1 MLNFYDFECYP
12 KLWTVT
18 IINPLTKEEVV
29 IVNDAAK
36 LKKHYE
42 THKNQI
48 YIGFNSRQYDD
59 WIFKAILCGF
69 EPWEMNQWLIHK
81 GRKGFEFSS
90 LLNKVQL
97 NSFDCMIGFNGLKT
111 LEAFTGMSIE
121 ETQIPFDY
129 DGEFT
134 QDMIDEV
141 LKYNRHDVMATIQ
154 VFMERKSEFDSYMG
168 LLKLFDL
175 PLTYLSKSKA
185 QLSAI
190 IIGANRTKHKDEF
203 DISLPP
209 TMRIEKYK
217 KVVEYFTNDWDY
229 DTGLEIDIAGVP
241 HVYGTGGIHGAMPNY
256 FGRGEFLHVDVNS
269 YYPSLMIRYPE
280 YCMSRTGASVEK
292 FKDIYNNRILFKK
305 MGDSRADALKIVL
318 NSTYG
323 AMKDMFNPLYDPRS
337 ANNVCIFGQLLLTD
351 LIERLEHHCQLIQS
365 NTDGLIIKINGN
377 KDKVISICKEW
388 EERTG
393 MGLGYEAVDAIW
405 QKDVNNYIFH
415 FADVEEN
422 GRKRNKYESKGA
434 YVKKLNNLD
443 YDLAIVN
450 EAVTNYM
457 VHGIPVETTVNNCQE
472 FRKFQKVVKLS
483 SKYKWVEHENGEP
496 VVTAKKR
503 VGAKKSCSNCTY
515 YGTSFNFTCCRKYNP
530 FLDQHPLED
539 GKNCPDYIDK
549 RYGYFAY
556 NHENVTRYDNKAYRV
571 FASKDKTDGRL
582 LKCDGVRNPAKFGN
596 TPDHCFIENG
606 DIREMAIPDKLDR
619 QYYID
624 LAYKRLGDF
633 GVK

>member
-1 MLNFYDFECYP
+1 MWLYLEVRVMLNFLDFECYK
-12 KLWTVT
+12 KLWTVV
-18 IINPLTKEEVV
+18 IINPISKTEVA
-29 IVNDAAK
+29 IVNDPAK
-36 LKKHYE
+36 LTQYYNE
-42 THKNQI
+42 HKDEI
-48 YIGFNSRQYDD
+48 FVTFNGRQYDD

-69 EPWEMNQWLIHK
+69 NPWEMNEWLITK

-90 LLNKVQL
+90 LLRNVTL

-111 LEAFTGMSIE
+111 LEAFVGMDIK
-121 ETQIPFDY
+121 ETEIPFDY

-134 QDMIDEV
+134 PEMIEEV
-141 LKYNRHDVMATIQ
+141 LKYNRHDVLATIQ

-168 LLKLFDL
+168 LINLFNL
-175 PLTYLSKSKA
+175 PLSYISKSKA

-190 IIGANRTKHKDEF
+190 IIGAKRTRHDDEYN
-203 DISLPP
+203 ISVPP

-217 KVVEYFTNDWDY
+217 DVVNYFTNDWNY
-229 DTGLEIDIAGVP
+229 ETGLEIDIAGVP
-241 HVYGTGGIHGAMPNY
+241 HVYGTGGIHGAIPNY
-256 FGRGEFLHVDVNS
+256 FGKGEYLHVDVNS

-280 YCMSRTGASVEK
+280 YCMSRTGASVKK
-292 FKDIYNNRILFKK
+292 FTDIYNNRILFKK
-305 MGDSRADALKIVL
+305 QGDSKADALKIVL

-351 LIERLEHHCQLIQS
+351 LIERLESHCQLIQS

-393 MGLGYEAVDAIW
+393 MGLGYEVVDAIW

-415 FADVEEN
+415 FADVPEN
-422 GRKRNKYESKGA
+422 GRKRDKYESKGA

-457 VHGIPVETTVNNCQE
+457 VFGTPVEVTINSCTE

-483 SKYKWVEHENGEP
+483 AKYGWVEHERDYSTRQGYICAKGFNIHYGDHCWGGFFEAKRGYKGRNICEGCKHHK
-496 VVTAKKR
+496 TA
-503 VGAKKSCSNCTY
+503 N
-515 YGTSFNFTCCRKYNP
+515 
-530 FLDQHPLED
+530 LPL
-539 GKNCPDYIDK
+539 YI
-549 RYGYFAY
+549 
-556 NHENVTRYDNKAYRV
+556 NNVKYDNKAYRV
-571 FASKDKTDGRL
+571 FASKDLNDGRL

-606 DIREMAIPDKLDR
+606 DIREMKIPAKLDR
-619 QYYID
+619 QYYIE
-624 LAYKRLGDF
+624 LAKKSLGDF
-633 GVK
+633 GAM